1 MVRGPGS
8 DGADRRDEGEWR
20 ELGNDRRDP
29 WFPAARVGLT
39 MRTIYFVRH
48 GQTTWNAE
56 GRLQGQ
62 RDVDLN
68 AVGLEQAAQVG
79 DRLRAVAGDGLAEAV
94 YLASPLTRAR
104 RTMEILRGRLG
115 LEPEGYRT
123 DPRLMEIHFGA
134 WEGSTWSE
142 IRRRDPA
149 GAHARDRDR
158 WGYRP
163 PGLKAESYAMLTE
176 RVGPV
181 IAGLDRDAVVVAHGG
196 VARAMLVALGLLD
209 IQAAPRIGVRQGVVL
224 VVEHDGWR
232 WA

>member
-1 MVRGPGS
+1 MVRDPRS
-8 DGADRRDEGEWR
+8 ESADRRDEGEWR
-20 ELGNDRRDP
+20 ELGNDRHDP
-29 WFPAARVGLT
+29 WFPRPGTGLT
-39 MRTIYFVRH
+39 VAAIYFVRH

-68 AVGLEQAAQVG
+68 AIGLEQAAEVG
-79 DRLRAVAGDGLAEAV
+79 DRLRAVAGAGLAEADYV
-94 YLASPLTRAR
+94 ASPLTRAR
-104 RTMEILRGRLG
+104 RTMEILRTRIG
-115 LEPEGYRT
+115 LDPEGYRT

-134 WEGSTWSE
+134 WEGSTWAE

-176 RVGPV
+176 RVAAV
-181 IAGLDRDAVVVAHGG
+181 LDGLDRDAVIVAHGG

-209 IQAAPRIGVRQGVVL
+209 IHAAPRIGVRQGVVL
-224 VVEHDGWR
+224 VVERDGWR